1 MPDTYVSGDLQW
13 AWDRFEGMISSVADI
28 TNYQPV
34 FEDYMYRAYSEFLQ
48 DKVQYVEFRTLLM
61 PVCKVQS
68 EIESKDKELSQIT
81 SDKESLEPQL
91 NEI

>member
-13 AWDRFEGMISSVADI
+13 AWNRFEGMISSVADI

-48 DKVQYVEFRTLLM
+48 DNVQYVEFRTLLM

-68 EIESKDKELSQIT
+68 QSES
-81 SDKESLEPQL
+81 
-91 NEI
+91 NEASKFKKKQVKPRFTNNQP

>member
-13 AWDRFEGMISSVADI
+13 AWNRFEGMISSVADI

-68 EIESKDKELSQIT
+68 QSES
-81 SDKESLEPQL
+81 
-91 NEI
+91 NEASKFKKNK